1 MLIQYIVWM
10 TAIYVVNGGVTSRL
24 SEDCKTVE
32 GKLATLVADVD
43 TNKVNR
49 EISCKV

>member
-10 TAIYVVNGGVTSRL
+10 TSIYVVNGGVTSRL

-32 GKLATLVADVD
+32 GKLATYVAVVD
-43 TNKVNR
+43 TNQVDK
-49 EISCKV
+49 